1 MNRHLDKFLEIVFA
15 ILAVGVVLFMIL
27 SQVLIKS
34 PEMFPHWY
42 KPLDNKW
49 TYTTS
54 SGKSGQLVL
63 PTQLK
68 LEENEVIKLTSILPD
83 NFTDDTI
90 LATYTGINIEVY
102 IDGIK
107 RTDFNNSLNKIPG
120 KVVKGGWV
128 TLPVTQKDCGKTI
141 TLQMNIDD
149 SDSDFFGRKIYYGNM
164 YGIIRMILDD
174 EGVLFVASFVL
185 ALFAV
190 VTILAG
196 WIYRFLTGKRL
207 SSTMLAYAILAIS
220 TWNIYD
226 LTMCQIIF
234 DNYFVDGP
242 VGYMVIMLAPFPF
255 LKYMDMVQK
264 HRYRFIYNLL
274 EMIVLIYFAVFTFLH
289 FMNIASFYD
298 TLIAMN
304 VVLGLVVVST
314 LMILLY
320 EINKGYVKQYAF
332 FATGLV
338 CLIVMTLI
346 EIVLINLIEHRI
358 DGMCAMA
365 GLYIMMLCAILQT
378 VYEQNITRKKTIRA
392 IQANKMKSTFLANMS
407 HEIRTPINAIMG
419 MNEMVLRKT
428 DDHEIKEYAV
438 NIRDASQTLLNIVN
452 QVLDFSKIESGKLEI
467 TEGEYD
473 TALLLNDVIKLIEE
487 KAKQKNVEFI
497 LDISEKLPSG
507 LYGDN
512 VRIHQ
517 ILVNV
522 LNNAVKYTNEGRVTF
537 LVDGVYDEND
547 LLEFKL
553 KICVKD
559 TGIGIK
565 ESDMER
571 IFKDFE
577 RLDLKK
583 NRNVEGTGLGLAI
596 TKRLVELMD
605 GNLSVE
611 STYGIGSS
619 FTIIIPQ
626 KIFDKT
632 PVGNLSERYHE
643 YIEGQSEYNQSYTAP
658 MAKILVVDDNDMN
671 LLVVEKLLKDTK
683 MQITTCSGA
692 ADMYELVSKEK
703 FNVILLDHMMP
714 QISGIEALSH
724 IKKMDNNLSI
734 DAAVIVL
741 TANAVVGMREKYL
754 ACGFD
759 DYISKPIQGQILEE
773 KIKEYLSDEILC
785 STELINFEEGLNNF
799 SENRNK
805 YLNYLSNLCR
815 CIEKNIPVITKN
827 VEDKQW
833 GMYVQTVK
841 QIKDAADK
849 SGCAKLGNIT
859 KQLLAACDKEK
870 FDYVAVTNTKLIE
883 VCSKLLSD
891 CEKYK
896 TTFQKHNNKK

>member
-1 MNRHLDKFLEIVFA
+1 
-15 ILAVGVVLFMIL
+15 
-27 SQVLIKS
+27 
-34 PEMFPHWY
+34 
-42 KPLDNKW
+42 
-49 TYTTS
+49 
-54 SGKSGQLVL
+54 
-63 PTQLK
+63 
-68 LEENEVIKLTSILPD
+68 
-83 NFTDDTI
+83 
-90 LATYTGINIEVY
+90 
-102 IDGIK
+102 
-107 RTDFNNSLNKIPG
+107 
-120 KVVKGGWV
+120 
-128 TLPVTQKDCGKTI
+128 
-141 TLQMNIDD
+141 
-149 SDSDFFGRKIYYGNM
+149 
-164 YGIIRMILDD
+164 
-174 EGVLFVASFVL
+174 
-185 ALFAV
+185 
-190 VTILAG
+190 
-196 WIYRFLTGKRL
+196 
-207 SSTMLAYAILAIS
+207 
-220 TWNIYD
+220 
-226 LTMCQIIF
+226 
-234 DNYFVDGP
+234 
-242 VGYMVIMLAPFPF
+242 
-255 LKYMDMVQK
+255 
-264 HRYRFIYNLL
+264 
-274 EMIVLIYFAVFTFLH
+274 MIVLIYFAVFTFLH

-358 DGMCAMA
+358 DGICAMA

-487 KAKQKNVEFI
+487 KAKQKNIELI

-517 ILVNV
+517 ILVNI

-547 LLEFKL
+547 LSEFKL

-577 RLDLKK
+577 RLDWKK

-683 MQITTCSGA
+683 MQITT
-692 ADMYELVSKEK
+692 
-703 FNVILLDHMMP
+703 
-714 QISGIEALSH
+714 
-724 IKKMDNNLSI
+724 
-734 DAAVIVL
+734 
-741 TANAVVGMREKYL
+741 
-754 ACGFD
+754 
-759 DYISKPIQGQILEE
+759 
-773 KIKEYLSDEILC
+773 
-785 STELINFEEGLNNF
+785 
-799 SENRNK
+799 
-805 YLNYLSNLCR
+805 
-815 CIEKNIPVITKN
+815 
-827 VEDKQW
+827 W
-833 GMYVQTVK
+833 
-841 QIKDAADK
+841 
-849 SGCAKLGNIT
+849 
-859 KQLLAACDKEK
+859 
-870 FDYVAVTNTKLIE
+870 
-883 VCSKLLSD
+883 
-891 CEKYK
+891 
-896 TTFQKHNNKK
+896 